1 MNIMRVRCL
10 VMPLLLTGCIVSGVS
25 IMDRSEV
32 PKNDM
37 GYLYGRFRMEN
48 GGNVSLQLVL
58 TNVKN
63 GLQYRIP
70 LERSSFFGER
80 KGDIYAFSLKPGEYR
95 LTHIAAVITA
105 NGRINEQLSRFTDER
120 YSRPV
125 VVEAGRK
132 QYLADFTGSV
142 ERKIF
147 TASWGLS
154 RITDN
159 FEGTTNELNTLYAG
173 LRDLPARRLFE

>member
-1 MNIMRVRCL
+1 MKGICVCCL
-10 VMPLLLTGCIVSGVS
+10 VVPLFLSGCIVSGVS
-25 IMDRSEV
+25 ILERSGL
-32 PKNDM
+32 PRKDA

-80 KGDIYAFSLKPGEYR
+80 KGDIYAFSLKPGEFR

-132 QYLADFTGSV
+132 QYLADFSGSV

-154 RITDN
+154 RIADN
-159 FEGTTNELNTLYAG
+159 FEGTTNELDALYVG